1 MGFAI
6 SSELKMKPLLKTI
19 LLLIA
24 LASTGAWA
32 DDWGKVVTDPE
43 ILKQLNF
50 PSKED
55 QNRAINESMATYT
68 GQYLCNEVS
77 DKLIWYDGKT
87 VDHKDLPGIDENP
100 SLLVSV
106 DGKTK
111 TIQVEGNYFHG
122 ITLASTGHSIAGLEG
137 IGHNNDGQLYSI
149 ILDPK
154 KLRLTRTSMGEVRAL
169 YAKCDKIN

>member
-1 MGFAI
+1 
-6 SSELKMKPLLKTI
+6 MKELLKTT
-19 LLLIA
+19 LLLTA
-24 LASTGAWA
+24 LSSAGAWA
-32 DDWGKVVTDPE
+32 ADWGKVVTDPE

-55 QNRAINESMATYT
+55 QNRAINEAIATYT

-87 VDHKDLPGIDENP
+87 VDHKDLPGIDDNP
-100 SLLVSV
+100 SILVSV
-106 DGKTK
+106 DGK
-111 TIQVEGNYFHG
+111 TIQVEGNYLYG
-122 ITLASTGHSIAGLEG
+122 INLEITGHSIAGLEG
-137 IGHNNDGQLYSI
+137 IGHNNDGQLYSM

-154 KLRLTRTSMGEVRAL
+154 KLRLTRTSMGEVRTL